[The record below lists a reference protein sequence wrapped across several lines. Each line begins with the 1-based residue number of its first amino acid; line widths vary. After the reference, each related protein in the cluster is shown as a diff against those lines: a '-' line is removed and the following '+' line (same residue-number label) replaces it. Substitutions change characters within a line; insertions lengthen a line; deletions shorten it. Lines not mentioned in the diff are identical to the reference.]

1 MTQSFGRTIL
11 RTALIC
17 GAMTFGTSA
26 IADLAFAQDAAA
38 TAAAEDEGLT
48 FFDSVSFDQ
57 SLSTELSKKPEATLV
72 LPSGPFSPNQI
83 PGRLEKWLAVVS
95 KNGGSVKLKRDTG
108 GVPTRGILSDVVDL
122 AVKTNTEA
130 EQNALYTD
138 AKNYDVTVFFKD
150 NEVTSVRFVRKAE
163 PAEAAKK

>member
-1 MTQSFGRTIL
+1 
-11 RTALIC
+11 
-17 GAMTFGTSA
+17 
-26 IADLAFAQDAAA
+26 
-38 TAAAEDEGLT
+38 
-48 FFDSVSFDQ
+48 
-57 SLSTELSKKPEATLV
+57 
-72 LPSGPFSPNQI
+72 
-83 PGRLEKWLAVVS
+83 
-95 KNGGSVKLKRDTG
+95 VKLKRDTG

-130 EQNALYTD
+130 EQNALYTN